1 YRSQGG
7 LTNSRQTSLPETLGR
22 SLGTRPLATC
32 RYRQPSSRT
41 TRNERDIMARAFAEI
56 AFTPTVRAIQ
66 ERLGSAAAYGKFL
79 APEAD
84 RSDRLGPR
92 EAAFIAER
100 DGFYQ
105 ATVSSTGWPYVQ
117 FRGGPAGFL
126 KVLNERTIA
135 YADFRGNRQYLSS
148 GNLADDD
155 RISLILMDYANG
167 RRLKI
172 WGRAKLV
179 DFTAD
184 PGLVASLHDPSYRA
198 RPERAVVI
206 TVQAVDW
213 HCPQRLP
220 FEELEPYFARSRD
233 QVPRLNA
240 ENRSLKAA
248 LGDPSDLH

>member
-1 YRSQGG
+1 
-7 LTNSRQTSLPETLGR
+7 
-22 SLGTRPLATC
+22 
-32 RYRQPSSRT
+32 
-41 TRNERDIMARAFAEI
+41 MARAFAEI
-56 AFTPTVRAIQ
+56 AFTPAVRAIQ
-66 ERLGSAAAYGKFL
+66 ERLGSAAGYGKFL
-79 APEAD
+79 APEAE

-117 FRGGPAGFL
+117 FRGGPAGFV

-155 RISLILMDYANG
+155 RISLILVDYANG

-206 TVQAVDW
+206 TVEAFDW
-213 HCPQRLP
+213 NCPQHIPQRLTL
-220 FEELEPYFARSRD
+220 EELEPYFARLRD
-233 QVPRLNA
+233 QITRLNA

>member
-1 YRSQGG
+1 
-7 LTNSRQTSLPETLGR
+7 
-22 SLGTRPLATC
+22 
-32 RYRQPSSRT
+32 
-41 TRNERDIMARAFAEI
+41 MARAFAEI
-56 AFTPTVRAIQ
+56 AFTPTVRALQ
-66 ERLGSAAAYGKFL
+66 ERQASAEAYAKFL
-79 APEAD
+79 TPQAE

-126 KVLNERTIA
+126 KVQNERTIA

-148 GNLADDD
+148 GNLTDDD

-198 RPERAVVI
+198 RPERAAIIIVE
-206 TVQAVDW
+206 AFDW
-213 HCPQRLP
+213 NCPQHIPQRLTL
-220 FEELEPYFARSRD
+220 EELEPYFARLRD
-233 QVPRLNA
+233 QITRLNA

-248 LGDPSDLH
+248 LGDPSDLHPSEGDAEPVPEAFRMGSGG